1 MGNLFGTVITP
12 EQMLK
17 DNQKLLRKGV
27 RELDREAAKMQR
39 SEPKLIAEIKQ
50 MAEKGQL
57 ASVKIMAKE
66 LIRSRNATMKFYA
79 MSAQLKAVSIRI
91 RTMQSTATMSNAMR
105 GATRAMMALN
115 RQMNN
120 QDLQRIMIMFE
131 REGEFMD
138 LKQEIMDDTIDGV
151 MAEDMDDEQEEE
163 LIGQIMDEIGIEVVR
178 NLNSTPS
185 GKSSPIDIANN
196 KIKL

>member
-1 MGNLFGTVITP
+1 
-12 EQMLK
+12 
-17 DNQKLLRKGV
+17 
-27 RELDREAAKMQR
+27 
-39 SEPKLIAEIKQ
+39 

>member
-1 MGNLFGTVITP
+1 MGNLFGTVTTP
-12 EQMLK
+12 EQMLE
-17 DNQKLLRKGV
+17 DNQKLLRAGV

-39 SEPKLIAEIKQ
+39 SDLKLIAEIKQ
-50 MAEKGQL
+50 MAERGQS

-105 GATRAMMALN
+105 GATRAMIVLN

-131 REGEFMD
+131 REGDAMD
-138 LKQEIMDDTIDGV
+138 MKQEIMDDTIDNVVAG
-151 MAEDMDDEQEEE
+151 EMDEEQEEE
-163 LIGQIMDEIGIEVVR
+163 LIGQIMDEIGIEMTAT
-178 NLNSTPS
+178 LNNVPS
-185 GKSSPIDIANN
+185 HKNTTGTTANN
-196 KIKL
+196 KLNV